1 MRPVNLIPRDGRRGA
16 GSVGAG
22 RGIRSYAIVG
32 ALALILAVV
41 SLSAVYEKRTDE
53 RKAEVDD
60 LQSQISSAQAEASS
74 LSSFTSF
81 RQIHDDRVATID
93 SLAKSRFD
101 WERVMRELAI
111 VVPDRVWLMNLTG
124 TASPAAVV
132 DNGAG
137 LALRGSI
144 PGPALELTGCAAN
157 QRTVARLIAAVN
169 DIDGVTRVLVSNS
182 AKPEPTIAAAE
193 APVEATTTPTTTP
206 EKAVVTTCAIR
217 SSYPSFELVAAF
229 DDVAPP
235 ADPAAAVPPAATP
248 VSTDAAATPTP
259 EATTTP
265 ETPATEPA
273 APATDD
279 GGVAATTS
287 QNDQQQGDAADAQ
300 QGAQDAAQIPT
311 GGNR

>member
-1 MRPVNLIPRDGRRGA
+1 MAAGWWRRWPR
-16 GSVGAG
+16 G
-22 RGIRSYAIVG
+22 RGIRSYVIVG

-41 SLSAVYEKRTDE
+41 SLSAIYQKRTDE
-53 RKAEVDD
+53 RQAEVDD

-144 PGPALELTGCAAN
+144 PGPALEMTGCAAN

-169 DIDGVTRVLVSNS
+169 DIDGVTRVLVANS
-182 AKPEPTIAAAE
+182 AKPEPTIQAE
-193 APVEATTTPTTTP
+193 AAPTAATTTTTTTP
-206 EKAVVTTCAIR
+206 EKTVVTTCAIR

-229 DDVAPP
+229 D
-235 ADPAAAVPPAATP
+235 
-248 VSTDAAATPTP
+248 
-259 EATTTP
+259 
-265 ETPATEPA
+265 
-273 APATDD
+273 
-279 GGVAATTS
+279 GVALAGRPRRS
-287 QNDQQQGDAADAQ
+287 GAAGRNSGQ
-300 QGAQDAAQIPT
+300 H
-311 GGNR
+311 